1 MNTPCYLIV
10 GGKVDNEGIVIVRD
24 PNGLNQSQSLN
35 ETQWYVAQGNMDHW
49 AKKDPRYIA
58 TVSNLEAL
66 GQSNVTEV
74 NLVTEVLH

>member
-1 MNTPCYLIV
+1 V
-10 GGKVDNEGIVIVRD
+10 GGKIDNEGIVIVRD

-49 AKKDPRYIA
+49 AKNDPRYIA